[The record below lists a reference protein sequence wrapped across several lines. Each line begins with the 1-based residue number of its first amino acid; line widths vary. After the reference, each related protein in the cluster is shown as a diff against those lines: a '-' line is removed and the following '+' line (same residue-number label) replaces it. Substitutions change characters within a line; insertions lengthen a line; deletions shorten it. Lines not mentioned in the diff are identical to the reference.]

1 MNQTKRKNEMSKKS
15 NSILI
20 ENRGSRKKP
29 VWVLTM
35 KE

>member
-1 MNQTKRKNEMSKKS
+1 MNQTKWKNEMSKKS
-15 NSILI
+15 NLILI
-20 ENRGSRKKP
+20 ENRGTSRKP

>member
-1 MNQTKRKNEMSKKS
+1 MNQTKLRNEMSKKL
-15 NSILI
+15 NLI

-35 KE
+35 KM